1 VLHACLSTGSGD
13 EEHIEWPKI
22 HTPTDEVVVPYDTI
36 DAPPE
41 GVCRD
46 GMTIFLFTIMLF
58 LLFGDGT
65 ILDLISMLPTMT
77 GS

>member
-1 VLHACLSTGSGD
+1 LSTGSGD

-41 GVCRD
+41 GACRD
-46 GMTIFLFTIMLF
+46 GTTIFLFTIILF
-58 LLFGDGT
+58 LLFGDDT
-65 ILDLISMLPTMT
+65 IMALIWMLPPMT

>member
-1 VLHACLSTGSGD
+1 LSTVSGD

-41 GVCRD
+41 GACRD
-46 GMTIFLFTIMLF
+46 GGTAIFLFLFVPF
-58 LLFGDGT
+58 LLFGDDT
-65 ILDLISMLPTMT
+65 ILDLIWMLPSMT